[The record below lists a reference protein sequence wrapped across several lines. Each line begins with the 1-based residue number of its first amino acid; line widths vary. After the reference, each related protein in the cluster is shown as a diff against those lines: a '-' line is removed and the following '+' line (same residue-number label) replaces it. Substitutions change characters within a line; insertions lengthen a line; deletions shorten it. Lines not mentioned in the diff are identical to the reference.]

1 MGEGCGI
8 LYLVG
13 TPIGNLEDI
22 TLRALRILK
31 ESGII
36 AAEDT
41 RRTGLLLNHY
51 GIRNRLESY
60 HAYNQERK
68 TPVLVSE
75 MLNGTSVALVSD
87 AGTPGIS
94 DPAFHLVCAAAR
106 EAIPVVPVPGPS
118 ALVAAVTISGLP
130 TNRFV
135 FEGFLPVKKGR
146 STRLEALKNEE
157 RTIILY
163 ESPHRLLRTLAD
175 LERALGDRPAAVC
188 RELTKKFEE
197 VTRGTLKSCTREFEA
212 RPVRGEFVIILGGN
226 GQPDEK
232 ILAE

>member
-1 MGEGCGI
+1 MGEGTGV

-31 ESGII
+31 ESDLI

-41 RRTGLLLNHY
+41 RRTGLLLHHY
-51 GIRNRLESY
+51 GIKNRMESY
-60 HAYNQERK
+60 HAYNQERR
-68 TPVLVSE
+68 TPVLISQ
-75 MLNGTSVALVSD
+75 MLNGKSVALVSD
-87 AGTPGIS
+87 AGSPGIS

-106 EAIPVVPVPGPS
+106 ESIPVIPVPGPS
-118 ALVAAVTISGLP
+118 AAVAAVTVSGLP
-130 TNRFV
+130 TNRFA

-146 STRLEALKNEE
+146 STRIETLKNEE

-163 ESPHRLLRTLAD
+163 ESPHRLLKTLAD
-175 LERALGDRPAAVC
+175 LERALGDRPVTVC

-197 VTRGTLKSCTREFEA
+197 VTRGTLKSCMIDFEA
-212 RPVRGEFVIILGGN
+212 RPVRGEFVLILGGN
-226 GQPDEK
+226 GLSDEK
-232 ILAE
+232 NHAE